1 MSVNHELS
9 ATLGRLTERELE
21 AVLQRLTAEEI
32 EAGVAMGVWTEP
44 KLAVVKRYLDQMK
57 LDQPEVVQAEN
68 VGIARSAMGLAW
80 AAANMAKGA
89 NTTALVALII
99 AAGAM
104 LAAVLSS
111 VIAVVALRH

>member
-32 EAGVAMGVWTEP
+32 EAGIAMGVWSEP
-44 KLAVVKRYLDQMK
+44 KLALVKRYLDQMK
-57 LDQPEVVQAEN
+57 LDQPGVVQAEK
-68 VGIARSAMGLAW
+68 VGRSAMGLAW

-104 LAAVLSS
+104 LAAVLST